1 MTIKTQSLDE
11 LFDEEVARLN
21 TPEKRAQA
29 EADWDR
35 AAERRR
41 VETQR
46 LIASGKLQPD
56 GEPWPEIETDEDED
70 EDEDEDTDEQE
81 A

>member
-21 TPEKRAQA
+21 TPEKLAQA
-29 EADWDR
+29 EAEWDQ

-41 VETQR
+41 AETQR

-56 GEPWPEIETDEDED
+56 GEPWPVEEGEEQDEEDE
-70 EDEDEDTDEQE
+70 EDE
-81 A
+81 

>member
-1 MTIKTQSLDE
+1 MTTRQTLDE
-11 LFDEEVARLN
+11 LFEEEAARLN
-21 TPEKRAQA
+21 TPERRAQA
-29 EADWDR
+29 DAEWDR
-35 AAERRR
+35 TAERRR
-41 VETQR
+41 IETQR

-70 EDEDEDTDEQE
+70 EDEDTDEQE

>member
-11 LFDEEVARLN
+11 LFEEEVARLN

-29 EADWDR
+29 EAEWDR

-46 LIASGKLQPD
+46 LIACGKPQPD
-56 GEPWPEIETDEDED
+56 GETWPVDEADEEEEEEEDED
-70 EDEDEDTDEQE
+70 
-81 A
+81 

>member
-21 TPEKRAQA
+21 TPERRAQA
-29 EADWDR
+29 EAEWDR
-35 AAERRR
+35 AAERRQ

-56 GEPWPEIETDEDED
+56 GEPWPVDEAEEEEEEDEE
-70 EDEDEDTDEQE
+70 EDEEDE
-81 A
+81 

>member
-1 MTIKTQSLDE
+1 MTTQKTQSLDE

-21 TPEKRAQA
+21 TPERRAQA
-29 EADWDR
+29 EAEWDR

-41 VETQR
+41 IETQR

-56 GEPWPEIETDEDED
+56 GEPWPVYEAEDEEDEEEDED
-70 EDEDEDTDEQE
+70 ED
-81 A
+81 